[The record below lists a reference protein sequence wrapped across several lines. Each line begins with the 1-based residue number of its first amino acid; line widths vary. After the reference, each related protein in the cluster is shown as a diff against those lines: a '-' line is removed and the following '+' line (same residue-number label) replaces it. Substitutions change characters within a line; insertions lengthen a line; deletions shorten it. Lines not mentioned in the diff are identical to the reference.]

1 MLKPLLKYTTQ
12 QSPKCLYFNIGRSIT
27 GDACGIDT
35 YPCYDVL
42 LSAMKR
48 YRGSLP
54 ERRLMA
60 ALFAPCA
67 AASGELLEAAR
78 LNRSVVVEHKEPVN
92 LISVCFLI
100 N

>member
-12 QSPKCLYFNIGRSIT
+12 QSQSAYISTLAAVLQVIS
-27 GDACGIDT
+27 CGIDA

-48 YRGSLP
+48 YRGGLP

-60 ALFAPCA
+60 AFLRRARRQRRA
-67 AASGELLEAAR
+67 AESSSSEC
-78 LNRSVVVEHKEPVN
+78 VVW
-92 LISVCFLI
+92 
-100 N
+100 